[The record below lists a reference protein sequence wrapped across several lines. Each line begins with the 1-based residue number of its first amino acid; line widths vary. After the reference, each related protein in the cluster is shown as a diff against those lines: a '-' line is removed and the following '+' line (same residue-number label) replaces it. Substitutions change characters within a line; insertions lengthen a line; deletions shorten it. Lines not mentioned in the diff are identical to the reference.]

1 MSQQPA
7 NANAGASKAGE
18 AASRAVSP
26 EGRQGTGRLMIS
38 VVLIAAVAFFLF
50 LLSNARPEKIDDDPL
65 LAAGQYAAPGDRA
78 RAEIAGLLQR
88 GQDAIDQD
96 EIYREAERFRS
107 DGAMADAYILYF
119 FAARK
124 GHGPSALRLGMM
136 ADPAFHDAY
145 RDVFAEPDLFQSLKW
160 YRLAQAAGIDEAR
173 APLDRLIGLIRQRA
187 ADGDVEARRLLL
199 EVE

>member
-1 MSQQPA
+1 MSQQP
-7 NANAGASKAGE
+7 ANAGASKAGE
-18 AASRAVSP
+18 AASQAAP
-26 EGRQGTGRLMIS
+26 PQGRQGADRLMIS

-50 LLSNARPEKIDDDPL
+50 LLSNARPEKMDDDSL
-65 LAAGQYAAPGDRA
+65 LAAAEQYAAPGDRA

-96 EIYREAERFRS
+96 EIYREAEQFRS